1 MLDLSHSTKLISF
14 FPELDELMTSL
25 NNFKM
30 ADRQVDEPVIPPNLD
45 TMLGNLQVSFLK
57 EQWHNAYGKE
67 LPLLVLC
74 DTFQ

>member
-1 MLDLSHSTKLISF
+1 MDKLNLIPF

-57 EQWHNAYGKE
+57 EQWHNA
-67 LPLLVLC
+67 
-74 DTFQ
+74 

>member
-1 MLDLSHSTKLISF
+1 MLDLRDSTKLILF

-57 EQWHNAYGKE
+57 KQWHNA
-67 LPLLVLC
+67 
-74 DTFQ
+74 

>member
-1 MLDLSHSTKLISF
+1 
-14 FPELDELMTSL
+14 MTSL

-57 EQWHNAYGKE
+57 EQFLGVNKRVI
-67 LPLLVLC
+67 PPNLV
-74 DTFQ
+74 TMFWATYRSAS

>member
-1 MLDLSHSTKLISF
+1 LILF

-57 EQWHNAYGKE
+57 EQWHNA
-67 LPLLVLC
+67 
-74 DTFQ
+74 